1 MNRKQTQLKSRRRMD
16 GMTPNLS
23 PDQQWK
29 LLLGS
34 FIHEFSRLEAH
45 VFILCARSIG
55 TDGTRKLTFGK
66 RIDRIKAGL
75 KQHSPLA
82 SEEMLAL
89 LREARGL
96 AEFRN
101 HLLHNTAFHGM
112 GGGPPQLEEMEA
124 RLRQLERLLDALG
137 RQQQAFA

>member
-1 MNRKQTQLKSRRRMD
+1 MMNRKKTQLNSRRRMD
-16 GMTPNLS
+16 GMRPDLP

-55 TDGTRKLTFGK
+55 TDATRKLTFGK
-66 RIDRIKAGL
+66 RLDRIKASL
-75 KQHSPLA
+75 KQQSPLA

-101 HLLHNTAFHGM
+101 ALLHNTAFHGT
-112 GGGPPQLEEMEA
+112 GGSAPHMEEVEA
-124 RLRQLERLLDALG
+124 RLQQLELLLDALA
-137 RQQQAFA
+137 QA

>member
-1 MNRKQTQLKSRRRMD
+1 MD
-16 GMTPNLS
+16 GMRPYLP

-55 TDGTRKLTFGK
+55 TDDTRKLTFGK
-66 RIDRIKAGL
+66 RLDRIKAGL
-75 KQHSPLA
+75 KQQRPQD
-82 SEEMLAL
+82 SEGMLAL

-101 HLLHNTAFHGM
+101 ALLHNTAFHGM
-112 GGGPPQLEEMEA
+112 GGTAPHMEEMEA
-124 RLRQLERLLDALG
+124 RLQQLEALLKAL
-137 RQQQAFA
+137 ALV

>member
-1 MNRKQTQLKSRRRMD
+1 MINRKKTQLNSRRRMD
-16 GMTPNLS
+16 RMRPDLP

-66 RIDRIKAGL
+66 RLDRIKASL
-75 KQHSPLA
+75 KQQSPRA

-101 HLLHNTAFHGM
+101 ALLHNTAFHGM
-112 GGGPPQLEEMEA
+112 GGSAPQMEEVEA
-124 RLRQLERLLDALG
+124 RLQQLELLLDAL
-137 RQQQAFA
+137 ALA

>member
-1 MNRKQTQLKSRRRMD
+1 MRPDL
-16 GMTPNLS
+16 P

-55 TDGTRKLTFGK
+55 TDDTRKLTFGK
-66 RIDRIKAGL
+66 RLDRIKAGL
-75 KQHSPLA
+75 KQQSPRD
-82 SEEMLAL
+82 SESKLAL

-101 HLLHNTAFHGM
+101 ALLHNTAFHGM
-112 GGGPPQLEEMEA
+112 GGSAPRMEEMEA
-124 RLRQLERLLDALG
+124 RLQQLEALLDALALG
-137 RQQQAFA
+137 

>member
-1 MNRKQTQLKSRRRMD
+1 MNRKITQLNSQRRMN
-16 GMTPNLS
+16 GMRPDLL

-55 TDGTRKLTFGK
+55 TDDTRKLTFGK
-66 RIDRIKAGL
+66 RLDRIKASL
-75 KQHSPLA
+75 KQQSPSV
-82 SEEMLAL
+82 SEQMLAL

-101 HLLHNTAFHGM
+101 TLLHNTAFHGM
-112 GGGPPQLEEMEA
+112 GGSAPQLDEMEA
-124 RLRQLERLLDALG
+124 RLQQLESLFDAL
-137 RQQQAFA
+137 ALA

>member
-1 MNRKQTQLKSRRRMD
+1 MAC
-16 GMTPNLS
+16 MTPNLT

-45 VFILCARSIG
+45 VFILCARQIG

-66 RIDRIKAGL
+66 RIDRIKASL
-75 KQHSPLA
+75 KQQAPSA
-82 SEEMLAL
+82 SERVLAL
-89 LREARGL
+89 LREARQL

-101 HLLHNTAFHGM
+101 ALLHNTAFHGM
-112 GGGPPQLEEMEA
+112 GGRAPQREELEA
-124 RLRQLERLLDALG
+124 RLQQLEHLLDAL
-137 RQQQAFA
+137 ALA

>member
-1 MNRKQTQLKSRRRMD
+1 MD
-16 GMTPNLS
+16 GMRPDLP

-55 TDGTRKLTFGK
+55 TDDTRKLTFGK
-66 RIDRIKAGL
+66 RLDRIKAGL
-75 KQHSPLA
+75 KQQRPQD
-82 SEEMLAL
+82 SEGMLAL

-101 HLLHNTAFHGM
+101 ALLHNTAFHGM
-112 GGGPPQLEEMEA
+112 GGTAPHMEEMEA
-124 RLRQLERLLDALG
+124 RLQQLEALLEAL
-137 RQQQAFA
+137 ALA

>member
-1 MNRKQTQLKSRRRMD
+1 MRPDL
-16 GMTPNLS
+16 P

-45 VFILCARSIG
+45 VFILCAHSIG
-55 TDGTRKLTFGK
+55 TDDTRKLTFGK
-66 RIDRIKAGL
+66 RLDRIKAGL
-75 KQHSPLA
+75 KQQSPRD
-82 SEEMLAL
+82 SESKLAL

-101 HLLHNTAFHGM
+101 ALLHNTAFHGM
-112 GGGPPQLEEMEA
+112 GGSAPRMEEMEA
-124 RLRQLERLLDALG
+124 RLQQLEALLDAL
-137 RQQQAFA
+137 ALA

>member
-1 MNRKQTQLKSRRRMD
+1 MRPDL
-16 GMTPNLS
+16 P

-29 LLLGS
+29 LMLGS

-55 TDGTRKLTFGK
+55 TDDTRKLTFGK
-66 RIDRIKAGL
+66 RLDRIKASL
-75 KQHSPLA
+75 KQQRPQD
-82 SEEMLAL
+82 SEGMLAL

-101 HLLHNTAFHGM
+101 ALLHNTVFHGM
-112 GGGPPQLEEMEA
+112 GGTAPHMEEMEA
-124 RLRQLERLLDALG
+124 RLQQLEALLEAL
-137 RQQQAFA
+137 ALA

>member
-1 MNRKQTQLKSRRRMD
+1 MRPDL
-16 GMTPNLS
+16 L

-29 LLLGS
+29 LMLGS

-55 TDGTRKLTFGK
+55 TDDTRKLTFGK
-66 RIDRIKAGL
+66 RLDRIKASL
-75 KQHSPLA
+75 KQQSPA
-82 SEEMLAL
+82 NSEGMLGL

-101 HLLHNTAFHGM
+101 GLLHNTAFHGM
-112 GGGPPQLEEMEA
+112 GGSAPQMEEMEA
-124 RLRQLERLLDALG
+124 RLQQLELLLDAL
-137 RQQQAFA
+137 ALA

>member
-1 MNRKQTQLKSRRRMD
+1 MSGTL
-16 GMTPNLS
+16 T

-29 LLLGS
+29 LMLGS

-55 TDGTRKLTFGK
+55 TDDTRKLTFGK
-66 RIDRIKAGL
+66 RIDRIKASL
-75 KQHSPLA
+75 KQQPPLD
-82 SEEMLAL
+82 SEGMLAL

-101 HLLHNTAFHGM
+101 ALLHNTAFHGM
-112 GGGPPQLEEMEA
+112 GGSAPRLEELEA
-124 RLRQLERLLDALG
+124 RLQQLETLLDQLA
-137 RQQQAFA
+137 

>member
-1 MNRKQTQLKSRRRMD
+1 MNRKQTQLNSQRRMR
-16 GMTPNLS
+16 GMRPDLP

-55 TDGTRKLTFGK
+55 TDDTRKLTFGK
-66 RIDRIKAGL
+66 RLDRIKAGL
-75 KQHSPLA
+75 KQQSPRD
-82 SEEMLAL
+82 SESKLAL

-101 HLLHNTAFHGM
+101 ALLHNTAFHGM
-112 GGGPPQLEEMEA
+112 GGSAPRMEEMEA
-124 RLRQLERLLDALG
+124 RLQQLEALLDAL
-137 RQQQAFA
+137 ALA

>member
-1 MNRKQTQLKSRRRMD
+1 MNRKITQLNSQRRMNAMRPD
-16 GMTPNLS
+16 LP

-34 FIHEFSRLEAH
+34 FIHESSRLEAH

-66 RIDRIKAGL
+66 RLDRIKAGL
-75 KQHSPLA
+75 KQQSPLA

-101 HLLHNTAFHGM
+101 ALLHNTAFHGM
-112 GGGPPQLEEMEA
+112 GGSAPHLDEMEA
-124 RLRQLERLLDALG
+124 RLQQLKSLLDAL
-137 RQQQAFA
+137 ALA

>member
-1 MNRKQTQLKSRRRMD
+1 MRPDL
-16 GMTPNLS
+16 P

-55 TDGTRKLTFGK
+55 TDDTRKLTFGK
-66 RIDRIKAGL
+66 RLDRIKAGL
-75 KQHSPLA
+75 KQQSPRD
-82 SEEMLAL
+82 SESKLAL

-101 HLLHNTAFHGM
+101 ALLHNTAFHGM
-112 GGGPPQLEEMEA
+112 GGSAPRMEEMEA
-124 RLRQLERLLDALG
+124 RLQQLEALLDAL
-137 RQQQAFA
+137 ALA

>member
-1 MNRKQTQLKSRRRMD
+1 MG
-16 GMTPNLS
+16 GMTPNLP

-29 LLLGS
+29 LLLGT

-45 VFILCARSIG
+45 VFILCARHIG
-55 TDGTRKLTFGK
+55 TDDTRKLTFGK

-75 KQHSPLA
+75 KQQSPMA
-82 SEEMLAL
+82 SEGMLSL

-101 HLLHNTAFHGM
+101 ALLHNTEFHGM
-112 GGGPPQLEEMEA
+112 GGSAPQLGEMQA
-124 RLRQLERLLDALG
+124 RLDQLERLLDALA
-137 RQQQAFA
+137 QA

>member
-1 MNRKQTQLKSRRRMD
+1 MRPDL
-16 GMTPNLS
+16 P

-29 LLLGS
+29 LMLGS

-55 TDGTRKLTFGK
+55 TDQTRKLTFGK
-66 RIDRIKAGL
+66 RLDRIKASL
-75 KQHSPLA
+75 KQQSPRA
-82 SEEMLAL
+82 SEAMLAL

-101 HLLHNTAFHGM
+101 ALLHDTAFHGM
-112 GGGPPQLEEMEA
+112 GGSAPQMEEMEA
-124 RLRQLERLLDALG
+124 RQQQLELLLAALA
-137 RQQQAFA
+137 QA

>member
-1 MNRKQTQLKSRRRMD
+1 MMNRKKTQLNSRRRMD
-16 GMTPNLS
+16 GMRPDLP

-45 VFILCARSIG
+45 VFILCAGSIG

-66 RIDRIKAGL
+66 RLDRIKASL
-75 KQHSPLA
+75 KQQSPLA

-101 HLLHNTAFHGM
+101 ALLHNTAFHGM
-112 GGGPPQLEEMEA
+112 GGSAPHMEEVEA
-124 RLRQLERLLDALG
+124 RLQQLELLLDALA
-137 RQQQAFA
+137 QA

>member
-1 MNRKQTQLKSRRRMD
+1 MV
-16 GMTPNLS
+16 GMTPGLT

-29 LLLGS
+29 LVLGS

-45 VFILCARSIG
+45 VFILCARGIG
-55 TDGTRKLTFGK
+55 PDATRKLTFGK

-75 KQHSPLA
+75 KQQAPLA
-82 SEEMLAL
+82 TEGMLAL

-101 HLLHNTAFHGM
+101 ALLHDTAFHGM
-112 GGGPPQLEEMEA
+112 GGGPPRLEDMEV
-124 RLRQLERLLDALG
+124 RLQHLERLLDALARQEPAAWPSRAG
-137 RQQQAFA
+137 R